1 MKTNAWAFAHRTIW
15 VRVRDV
21 VNRTYRLGVS
31 RRVVNA
37 VITPLTRLGLAG
49 RHTYLLTVRGRK
61 TGRPH
66 STPVTLVEN
75 GERWLVAPYGEVA
88 WVRNARA
95 TGEVEISRSRRSE
108 TMGIEEVT
116 PEQAAPVLKEYVKNV
131 PVVRPFFDVTPES
144 PLDEFVIEAPR
155 HPVFRLVAKRSS

>member
-1 MKTNAWAFAHRTIW
+1 MPRAGLAGSPSMKTNAWAFAHRTIW

-75 GERWLVAPYGEVA
+75 GERWLVAPYGEVS
-88 WVRNARA
+88 WVWNARA
-95 TGEVEISRSRRSE
+95 AGEVTLQRAGRAQTVR
-108 TMGIEEVT
+108 IEEVG
-116 PEQAAPVLKEYVKNV
+116 PQEAAPVL
-131 PVVRPFFDVTPES
+131 
-144 PLDEFVIEAPR
+144 
-155 HPVFRLVAKRSS
+155 